1 MKKYLSFVFYFFCLS
16 IIILN
21 FSSSAFAYEKY
32 LNGNKN
38 FILVDGHMGYG
49 FYLVKDSIKI
59 SSQSNK
65 YELFV
70 SAKIVVADERTK
82 EIKDSY
88 DKDYRYDLLA
98 NKMYS
103 MNKYLSYEY
112 VPKTGSWA
120 ETGVVLPAGNLI
132 FQILKGR
139 KFYNTDY

>member
-65 YELFV
+65 YELKAW
-70 SAKIVVADERTK
+70 AKICVAEERTK
-82 EIKDSY
+82 KITDSY
-88 DKDYRYDLLA
+88 DKYYKYDLLA
-98 NKMYS
+98 NKMYVQ
-103 MNKYLSYEY
+103 NKYGVYEY
-112 VPKTGSWA
+112 VPTTGSWA
-120 ETGVVLPAGNLI
+120 ETGVILPTGNLI
-132 FQILKGR
+132 FQILKGK
-139 KFYNTDY
+139 KFYN